1 MMEKYVVFDVLVN
14 MCLYSVLEKLSRNY
28 IVFRNSRAWY
38 HTEKVNGEK
47 EKTKKEKC
55 GLNIHV
61 EITGSGEM

>member
-1 MMEKYVVFDVLVN
+1 MEKYVVFDVLVN

-47 EKTKKEKC
+47 EKTKKERS
-55 GLNIHV
+55 V
-61 EITGSGEM
+61 D